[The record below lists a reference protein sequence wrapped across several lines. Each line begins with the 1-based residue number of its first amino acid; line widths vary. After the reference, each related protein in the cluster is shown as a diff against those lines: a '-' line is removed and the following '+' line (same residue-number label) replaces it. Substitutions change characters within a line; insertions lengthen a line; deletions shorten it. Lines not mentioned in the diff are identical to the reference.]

1 MDRLSLA
8 ATMLGLAI
16 ATAPAANAADL
27 KVLAGGSMTV
37 SLRELGPRF
46 ERASGHK
53 LDMTFA
59 ATPDLI
65 KMATSAPFDLGVV
78 PIDVMN
84 DAGAKAKFAA
94 PITDIA
100 RVGYGV
106 AFRAGAAKPDVSTP
120 DALKQTLLNAKS
132 ITFIPGSAAGAY
144 VIKVFERLGIADA
157 MQAKTITQ
165 TATGKIPEAVAN
177 GE

>member
-1 MDRLSLA
+1 MDRLSLT
-8 ATMLGLAI
+8 ATMLGAAI
-16 ATAPAANAADL
+16 FIAPAASAADL
-27 KVLAGGSMTV
+27 KVLAGGSMTA

-53 LDMTFA
+53 LDMSFA

-78 PIDVMN
+78 PIDVMK

-94 PITDIA
+94 PIMDIA

-106 AFRAGAAKPDVSTP
+106 AFRTGTAKPDVSTP
-120 DALKQTLLNAKS
+120 EALKATLLNAKS
-132 ITFIPGSAAGAY
+132 ITFIPASAAGAY
-144 VIKVFERLGIADA
+144 VIRVFERLAVADA
-157 MQAKTITQ
+157 MKAKTIAQ
-165 TATGKIPEAVAN
+165 TVTAKIPEAVAN
-177 GE
+177 G